1 MPTSPDRAPR
11 HRAPRWAAFLCMGGL
26 ITSGALFMRYLHDR
40 PHGLGKHREQL
51 LQFSGQ
57 REEACRAV
65 YELGRRCEATG
76 ARIDAFRHAISADS
90 HWLIPSYALA
100 LMSLFGLGVLFLY
113 RLASRRF
120 AFRAMLLTPV
130 AAAADLAENAF
141 LRSALQHMADDPDYE
156 LLAAASFA
164 LLKWSL
170 VAPLF
175 IIAGWVLLT
184 LLARYFTKRSKLRL
198 APKAPVLPGSPG
210 IARRMA
216 RTRAGEGVRGTAF
229 AVGFWALLIIRRI
242 RRHGPRLPV
251 RFAHRLAHDPGHRPC
266 DPQIIVPPAAPH
278 RSSPLEDW
286 TAPPSEAAPPESAHR
301 RWRSRSLPLPGREA
315 AEIGICVSGG
325 GIRSAS
331 VTLGALQALREA
343 GVLTKARYLVSV
355 SGGGFTAGAFQLALT
370 TRQPR
375 DRRPQPPPRADLA
388 TPQDVFAPGS
398 PEEHHLRR
406 HAKYLADSPQEFVRA
421 LGAALRGVLVSLTL
435 LALTFTVAGIALNEF
450 YSLVPVIEIE
460 RFRPGGFDPT
470 SASGTATGVR
480 NLLLPRYA
488 WLPIVGLVA
497 VAGAVSLAA
506 SLFRPR
512 TGAGW
517 PRWLRLSVKG
527 IVWMAVGIAV
537 YALLIP
543 LVLWFFAWLVQRQN
557 LFPEGTQGVTLLAG
571 LTAALT
577 WLGAMFT
584 ALYQQVKKIRP
595 DGEKAGWL
603 SAGATSLV
611 TKVGTGWLQYLVV
624 WVVLLVLGFV
634 GLAVLSW
641 STVLSDRWHWGW
653 RLGLPAALLVL
664 AVVLDQTM
672 CSLHPFYRQR
682 LASAFAVRRAVLW
695 DGSVGALPYD
705 YHAELTRLSTHAERV
720 KPFPQVIFAAAAAL
734 SSRNRTAPGRPAVP
748 FTFASDY
755 VGGPD
760 VGWVKT
766 STLEKT
772 SHPLIQRDLT
782 VQSAVAVS
790 GAAFASTMGTQS
802 KAVQRLLALS
812 NLRLGTWLPNPLYLA
827 EVAKFAP
834 DWTMPRLPRMRRLRY
849 QLQEL
854 IGLYSD
860 TSPMLLC
867 TDGGHIDN
875 LGLVELLR
883 LRCRKIYVIDSSGD
897 VPPLATTLAQAI
909 ALAYEDLGV
918 EISFDLPD
926 QNMLTLVPGSA
937 EKLSPEDPMS
947 ALNARLSARCVV
959 RGTIRYPE
967 PVEFTPGE
975 PGTREGTIVFAK
987 ASLTTDMPYELLSY
1001 ALTEKVFPRQST
1013 FDQSFD
1019 HDQFDAYLA
1028 LGRHLGAAAAGSRPV
1043 KRVQPNL
1050 SLRPDH

>member
-1 MPTSPDRAPR
+1 MSTSPDRAPR
-11 HRAPRWAAFLCMGGL
+11 HRAPRWAAFLCAAGL
-26 ITSGALFMRYLHDR
+26 FAAGALFMQYLDNR
-40 PHGLGKHREQL
+40 PHGLGKHREQR
-51 LQFSGQ
+51 LQFSGR
-57 REEACRAV
+57 REEACEAV
-65 YELGRRCEATG
+65 YGLGRRCETAG
-76 ARIDAFRHAISADS
+76 ARIDAFQHAVSADT
-90 HWLIPSYALA
+90 HWLIPAYSLA
-100 LMSLFGLGVLFLY
+100 LLSIFGLGFLFLY
-113 RLASRRF
+113 RRASRRF

-130 AAAADLAENAF
+130 AAAADLAENVF
-141 LRSALQHMADDPDYE
+141 LRSALQHMADDPDYA
-156 LLAAASFA
+156 LMAAASFA
-164 LLKWSL
+164 LLKWAL
-170 VAPLF
+170 VAPL
-175 IIAGWVLLT
+175 IIAAGWVLLT
-184 LLARYFTKRSKLRL
+184 LLARCFTKRAKLQL
-198 APKAPVLPGSPG
+198 VPKGPVLRGSLA
-210 IARRMA
+210 IAHRMA
-216 RTRAGEGVRGTAF
+216 RTRAVEGVRKA
-229 AVGFWALLIIRRI
+229 ALVAGCWTMLISRRF

-251 RFAHRLAHDPGHRPC
+251 RFAHRLAHGAGPPPDEL
-266 DPQIIVPPAAPH
+266 QIVVPPAAPH
-278 RSSPLEDW
+278 RSAPLEDW
-286 TAPPSEAAPPESAHR
+286 TAPMSDHVPPESAHR
-301 RWRSRSLPLPGREA
+301 RWRARSLPLPGREA
-315 AEIGICVSGG
+315 AEVGICVSGG

-331 VTLGALQALREA
+331 VTLGALQALRVA
-343 GVLTKARYLVSV
+343 GVLTTARYLVSV

-370 TRQPR
+370 TEQPQDRQEGPR
-375 DRRPQPPPRADLA
+375 ARADLA
-388 TPQDVFAPGS
+388 KPQDVFAPGS
-398 PEEHHLRR
+398 PEEDHLRR
-406 HAKYLADSPQEFVRA
+406 HARYLADNPPEFVRA
-421 LGAALRGVLVSLTL
+421 LAAALRGVLISLAL
-435 LALTFTVAGIALNEF
+435 LALTFTVAGIVLSGF

-460 RFRPGGFDPT
+460 RFRPGGFNPD
-470 SASGTATGVR
+470 SASGTASGVR
-480 NLLLPRYA
+480 PLLLPRYA

-517 PRWLRLSVKG
+517 PRWLRISVKG

-543 LVLWFFAWLVQRQN
+543 LVLWFFAWLVQQE
-557 LFPEGTQGVTLLAG
+557 LLPEGAKGVSLLAAF
-571 LTAALT
+571 TAALT

-595 DGEKAGWL
+595 DGEKAGWF
-603 SAGATSLV
+603 SAGGTSLL
-611 TKVGTGWLQYLVV
+611 TKVGTGWLQHLVV

-641 STVLSDRWHWGW
+641 STVLSDRWHLGW

-664 AVVLDQTM
+664 AVVLDQTL

-705 YHAELTRLSTHAERV
+705 YRTELTRLSTHAERV
-720 KPFPQVIFAAAAAL
+720 KPFPQVIFAASAAL
-734 SSRNRTAPGRPAVP
+734 SSRNRTAPGRRAVP

-766 STLEKT
+766 STVEQT
-772 SHPLIQRDLT
+772 SHPLIRRDLT
-782 VQSAVAVS
+782 VQSAIAVS

-867 TDGGHIDN
+867 TDGGHTDN

-883 LRCRKIYVIDSSGD
+883 LRCRNIYVIDSSGD

-909 ALAYEDLGV
+909 ALAYDDLGV
-918 EISFDLPD
+918 EITFDLPD

-967 PVEFTPGE
+967 PIEFSPGGVE
-975 PGTREGTIVFAK
+975 TREGTIIFAK

-1028 LGRHLGAAAAGSRPV
+1028 LGRHLGAAAAGRRPV
-1043 KRVQPNL
+1043 MRVQPNL
-1050 SLRPDH
+1050 SLRHGR